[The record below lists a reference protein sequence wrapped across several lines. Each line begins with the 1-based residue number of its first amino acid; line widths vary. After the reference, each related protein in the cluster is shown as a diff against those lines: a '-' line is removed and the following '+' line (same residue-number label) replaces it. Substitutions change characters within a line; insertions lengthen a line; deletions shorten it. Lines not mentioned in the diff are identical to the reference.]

1 MTILRSIL
9 ATAALA
15 FCVAGCPAPE
25 PELAPR
31 SLDTLTVQGSIKL
44 PEFMKVLGACQK
56 FDADP
61 SMTVIWNDLLEGDG
75 VELWRMEIYSVST
88 TAMAD
93 CYRSEL
99 LARGFSEAPP
109 DASSSTGDDSTGLP
123 GSDSGPDTDTEAD
136 ASSSMSGTTG

>member
-15 FCVAGCPAPE
+15 FCVAACPAPE
-25 PELAPR
+25 PDSELAPR
-31 SLDTLTVQGSIKL
+31 SLDTPTVQGSIKL
-44 PEFMKVLGACQK
+44 SGFMKVLGACQK

-75 VELWRMEIYSVST
+75 VELWRMDIYSVTT

-93 CYRSEL
+93 CYRAEL
-99 LARGFSEAPP
+99 LARGLIEVPP
-109 DASSSTGDDSTGLP
+109 VSSSSTGDDSTGLP
-123 GSDSGPDTDTEAD
+123 GSDSGPDTDTD
-136 ASSSMSGTTG
+136 ASTGGTTG